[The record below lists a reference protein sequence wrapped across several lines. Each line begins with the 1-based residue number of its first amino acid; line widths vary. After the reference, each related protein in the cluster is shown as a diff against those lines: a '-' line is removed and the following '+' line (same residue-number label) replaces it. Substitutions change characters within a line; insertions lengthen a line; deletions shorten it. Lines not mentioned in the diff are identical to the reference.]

1 MIQNSDIIVA
11 ETKDAVLELIIGQC
25 RWISKLDDVDSILD
39 SDFFDS
45 VGVPETQIVFGE
57 ESGDSGV
64 TWMRSDISN
73 FNKQG
78 DPIVGGRTLG
88 VGGLEVLSADVVLSI
103 ADVNQNV
110 ELIVSVSGQSLVV
123 QFVN

>member
-11 ETKDAVLELIIGQC
+11 ETKDAVLVLIIGQC
-25 RWISKLDDVDSILD
+25 RWVSKLDDVDSILD

-45 VGVPETQIVFGE
+45 VGVPEAQIVFGE
-57 ESGDSGV
+57 ESGDSSV

-88 VGGLEVLSADVVLSI
+88 VGCLEVLSADVVLSI

-123 QFVN
+123 QFIN